1 MSDLPTWAATLN
13 AALGTT
19 AEVDVAAVLDVA
31 RDAAHAVDRPAAPV
45 STYLL
50 GYAVAS
56 GMRLEDAVAAISR
69 ACAAWPLPATAAS
82 EADRRIPG
90 PE

>member
-19 AEVDVAAVLDVA
+19 AEVDVAAILDVA

-56 GMRLEDAVAAISR
+56 GMPLEDAVAAISR
-69 ACAAWPLPATAAS
+69 ACATWPVT
-82 EADRRIPG
+82 D
-90 PE
+90 